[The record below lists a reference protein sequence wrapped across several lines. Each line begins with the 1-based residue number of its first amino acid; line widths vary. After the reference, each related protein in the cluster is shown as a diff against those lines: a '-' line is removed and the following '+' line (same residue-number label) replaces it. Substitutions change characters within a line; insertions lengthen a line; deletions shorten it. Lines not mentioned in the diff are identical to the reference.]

1 LTASQSPGSR
11 SRLPIAIG
19 IAVVAVLLLGAA
31 GVAYMFTGSAPAAV
45 SLDATPSDAP
55 SAASSS
61 AAAESSASADGQASP
76 ASSAAAGSTASSSTA
91 GAAGAGSLHGT
102 WKVDTSIGS
111 FSDFSSSFVGYRVQE
126 QLASVG
132 AQTAVG
138 RTPNVSG
145 TITLQGDTITAAKI
159 TADLTTLQ
167 SDRPMRDGQLSHQA
181 IQTSQYPTATFELTS
196 PIKLSSTPADGGSWT
211 ATAQGK
217 LTLHGVTRDVSIPLQ
232 AKLSGGVVTV
242 IGSLNV
248 PFADYNISPPQ
259 SMMVLSVAD
268 NGTME
273 LQLHFTKG

>member
-1 LTASQSPGSR
+1 LSASQDPGRR
-11 SRLPIAIG
+11 SRLSIAIG
-19 IAVVAVLLLGAA
+19 IAVAAVVLLGAA
-31 GVAYMFTGSAPAAV
+31 GVAYLFTGSTPAAV
-45 SLDATPSDAP
+45 SLDASASDSTSP
-55 SAASSS
+55 PSS
-61 AAAESSASADGQASP
+61 AAAQASAATDGQASS
-76 ASSAAAGSTASSSTA
+76 AASAAAGSTAGA
-91 GAAGAGSLHGT
+91 GGAGSLDGT

-126 QLASVG
+126 QLANVG

-145 TITLQGDTITAAKI
+145 TLTLQGDTITAATI

-181 IQTSQYPTATFELTS
+181 IQTSQFPTATFELSS
-196 PIKLSSTPADGGSWT
+196 PIKLSSSPAEGGSWT

-217 LTLHGVTRDVSIPLQ
+217 LTLHGVTKDVSIPLQ
-232 AKLSGGVVTV
+232 AKLSNGVVTV
-242 IGSLNV
+242 IGSLNI
-248 PFADYNISPPQ
+248 PFADYSISPPQ